1 MTALVRRAIRNM
13 TDLLTKEQT
22 EILKTAS
29 LLMVPALLSKSLGY
43 VYILLVSTQ
52 LGNGIELTDFNT
64 ANAIP
69 EMLTNILL
77 LGVVSA
83 VVIPVFIDAKEHK
96 GERGFLNVYNT
107 LITVVMAIFLAVSVL
122 MIFFGPQLLSLFT
135 DLSEYP
141 GKLDRVL
148 AMMRFL
154 MVPNFILGISMFI
167 SSGLNVYH
175 RILVPQLAPVLFNIG
190 SIFSVL
196 FLLPLMNYNPW
207 ALVIGVFLGSIL
219 HLIIQVPLIR
229 MLGVKYTPTLDFQDE
244 YVRKVAKLALPRGAA
259 FAAEQFALLFTKA
272 VASSILLVRE
282 VGGTAVQ
289 VTAINVLTYA
299 NSLALVI
306 PSLFGYSFAVAS
318 FPTISKLYTHQRYEE
333 ISEIIARTLNQ
344 IFFLAIPF
352 TAAVVILRLPV
363 VRLTFGLL
371 PGTAFTRED
380 SSLVAWVLLFLGL
393 GLVFTSGK
401 WFLYRLFYAAKD
413 TVTPLWIALAALI
426 VSVLSTVLMTN
437 LFSHN
442 TELSVS
448 GIQFTL
454 ENFLIRGNSAAAI
467 GGPALGI
474 TLGTIFEYFVLLIM
488 VHKRVTRLDVSYI
501 LDGMLRK
508 LIPTVSM
515 IGLMYFMY
523 KTWEYLSFPID
534 AEPGFQGSTTFNLIL
549 LTTLTTFTSF
559 MVYYLLCYLFRVEEL
574 RILRRFL
581 NPIFKLGGL
590 HIYD

>member
-1 MTALVRRAIRNM
+1 MTALVRSAIRNM